1 MDRVQPWL
9 WAIWKPGANQDLP
22 KGRCLLWH
30 AKPIADVWGQ
40 PMPYARTH
48 TGPHHDLSSLSPAV
62 FEHSPF
68 GLSDRTPTCDGCPI
82 SRLGTRVY
90 MVSGA
95 LDGMRFNVWHLDV
108 QVAGGLLP
116 SDMLG
121 LSLSKG

>member
-30 AKPIADVWGQ
+30 AKPIADVSGQ
-40 PMPYARTH
+40 PVPYAGTH
-48 TGPHHDLSSLSPAV
+48 TILHHGLSSLSQSV
-62 FEHSPF
+62 LEHSPF
-68 GLSDRTPTCDGCPI
+68 GLSDHTPTCDGSPG
-82 SRLGTRVY
+82 RLDTRVY

-95 LDGMRFNVWHLDV
+95 LDGVQWAMWHLDV